1 MIAEEFEVEFDSL
14 IERAMV
20 DARGDADLR
29 ASIVYALARD
39 LGRCI
44 ALLTAGNDS
53 ALNSCLE
60 TATQHA
66 FEEAAVTRKRL
77 SEFAAQASR

>member
-20 DARGDADLR
+20 DARGDVELR
-29 ASIVYALARD
+29 TSICYCLARD

-44 ALLTAGNDS
+44 ALLTVGNDRV
-53 ALNSCLE
+53 LNDFLE

-66 FEEAAVTRKRL
+66 FEEAAAMRKRINE
-77 SEFAAQASR
+77 SAAPASR